1 VILGASVRWRLVAWV
16 TGVVLAV
23 SAVTFVVVYDK
34 TGSQL
39 QAQIDHDVAGDVSEL
54 RQAIRALHSDSPARL
69 LTDVRS
75 YIGAQPFGATSTLL
89 FASIPG
95 HGTASNHP
103 ELLGDAGADDGETV
117 TQQVAENAL
126 GARLLDAPIGLSS
139 RDAVDVGQIRLDSQ
153 IVDVGRLRIR
163 VGAGEPTAIIGRA
176 ERSLAAS
183 FGIAGALALVLALIA
198 SYLAGAAVSRPLRRL
213 ARVAARVDD
222 GDLDPRMEISA
233 TASSEIRVLAE
244 SFNHMLDRLS
254 EAFGAQRDFIADA
267 SHELRTPLTVI
278 SGQLEVL
285 AALDHPEP
293 EEVRRVQ
300 RLVAAEIARTSRLVD
315 DMLLLARAE
324 RSDFLRLQDVD
335 LAPFITEL
343 WWSTSVNHERRF
355 ELGAVPA
362 AGLTADPD
370 RLAQALRNLLR
381 NAVEHT
387 SDPDGLVRL
396 EVDARPGA
404 RVRFAVIDDGPGIPA
419 DQRERI
425 FERFHRTDAS
435 RTRAVGGAGLG
446 LAIVLAIAEAHGGSA
461 RALPA
466 PGGGA
471 RIEIELPGLHAAPAA
486 AEPGRTPSAAAQT

>member
-233 TASSEIRVLAE
+233 TASSEIRVLA
-244 SFNHMLDRLS
+244 
-254 EAFGAQRDFIADA
+254 

-471 RIEIELPGLHAAPAA
+471 RSEIELPGLHAAPAA